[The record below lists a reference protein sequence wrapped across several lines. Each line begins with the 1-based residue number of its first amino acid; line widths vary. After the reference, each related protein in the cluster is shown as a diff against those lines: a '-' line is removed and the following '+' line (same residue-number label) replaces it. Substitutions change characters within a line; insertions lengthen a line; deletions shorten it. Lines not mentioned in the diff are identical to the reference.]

1 MLTMDTHF
9 TPITDTEALD
19 ALFASSAERPV
30 ILFKH
35 DPYCPISAR
44 AHREMSHVAGDVAI
58 IDVAHDHTVKNAVT
72 ERTGI
77 RHESPQVIVLRD
89 GKAVWSASQF
99 HINADGVAQAVQ
111 GDETARP

>member
-1 MLTMDTHF
+1 MAANEHF
-9 TPITDTEALD
+9 TPVTDTEALD
-19 ALFASSAERPV
+19 ALFASSAEHPV

-44 AHREMSHVAGDVAI
+44 AHREMERVAGDVAI
-58 IDVAHDHTVKNAVT
+58 IDVAHDDVIKRAVT

-89 GKAVWSASQF
+89 GKAAWSASQF
-99 HINADGVAQAVQ
+99 RIKADDVAKAI
-111 GDETARP
+111 GDEVAEKP

>member
-1 MLTMDTHF
+1 MDEHF
-9 TPITDTEALD
+9 KHVADTEALD
-19 ALFASSAERPV
+19 ALFASSAEHPV
-30 ILFKH
+30 VLFKH

-44 AHREMSHVAGDVAI
+44 AHREMSRVAGDVAI
-58 IDVAHDHTVKNAVT
+58 IDVAHDDEVKQAVT

-99 HINADGVAQAVQ
+99 RITADDVARAVE
-111 GDETARP
+111 GDEP

>member
-1 MLTMDTHF
+1 MDEHF
-9 TPITDTEALD
+9 TPVTDTEALD
-19 ALFASSAERPV
+19 ALFASSAEQPV

-44 AHREMSHVAGDVAI
+44 AHREMEHVAGDVAI
-58 IDVAHDHTVKNAVT
+58 IDVAHDDVVKRAIT

-99 HINADGVAQAVQ
+99 RIKADDVTKAVN
-111 GDETARP
+111 GEVTAR